1 MIQYGKSGGGFLVDD
16 ATIRMFTIR
25 LTFYSKTSNQKVSLI
40 VRYSDFD
47 IKTCCQNMFRFSSS
61 SLKHCILLPLFH
73 LAAAIQKGTFTIR
86 N

>member
-1 MIQYGKSGGGFLVDD
+1 MLTIRVYDNYNLMALQDLDTDLVDD

-47 IKTCCQNMFRFSSS
+47 IKTCF
-61 SLKHCILLPLFH
+61 
-73 LAAAIQKGTFTIR
+73 
-86 N
+86 